1 MSITVIMPQF
11 LKKHSNVKCRL
22 WPKEGKKKKKLYISS
37 ILADKVVFRLR
48 LTILNNFTCILEL
61 NNEVNGWW
69 MVGTGFSFFEWKIT
83 EKQGDKT
90 EWSYGNGLE

>member
-22 WPKEGKKKKKLYISS
+22 WPQEGS

>member
-1 MSITVIMPQF
+1 MIYVNYSYNAPIFKKAFKCKMQTVTKRRQ
-11 LKKHSNVKCRL
+11 
-22 WPKEGKKKKKLYISS
+22 KKKKKLYISS

-90 EWSYGNGLE
+90 E